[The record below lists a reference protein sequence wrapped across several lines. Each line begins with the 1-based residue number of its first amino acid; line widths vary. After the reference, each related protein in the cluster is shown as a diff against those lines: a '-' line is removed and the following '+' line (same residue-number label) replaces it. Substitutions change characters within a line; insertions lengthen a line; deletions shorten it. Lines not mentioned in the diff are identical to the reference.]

1 MPALQ
6 IEKSGMKSLRL
17 STKISLVL
25 SAMVCTVYVMQAFWS
40 INQEHRDR
48 RDALLLRAKLISEM
62 QSDALSGPLWDYDQ
76 ERALSSLNG
85 ILKDPDILQATVY
98 DDANEVFAQISGRNF
113 DSSAKLDLKT
123 LTLVEKINF
132 SPTNSRR
139 KLVGKIKILMSL
151 DRIEKALTSDI
162 INSSIFALL
171 IMVVMILGLTLAIR
185 NITRPLVN
193 MTEIMRR
200 REGNDFS
207 MNIKNEYLL
216 REDEIGDIARSLE
229 QDQRNRRDEEKILE
243 TTRAIATE
251 LKLDVLLKNIMEASS
266 ELLDAERS
274 TLFLFDE
281 KKNLLWSRFAQGL
294 EQELIELKPGE
305 GIAGTVWK
313 NGKFEIIEDPY
324 NDARFNPDID
334 LKTGFKTRNILCIP
348 IRNKEGITIG
358 VAQAL
363 NKRDGKFTDRD
374 VKRLTSLNAQ
384 VSAALENAQL
394 FENVLSMRNYNE
406 SILKSLTNGVI
417 SLDHDRRVQKINKAA
432 ENIIEK
438 LNTDIE
444 GNSIETILGVKNTW
458 LYDAIEQVDKT
469 GSEKQVS
476 DIDLHSINSKKL
488 AVNMSIAP
496 LKNLEEQS
504 SGFLAVIEDISQE
517 KRVRN
522 TMARYM
528 PGSVVEQLLEQAE
541 ENLGG
546 SLQPVTILFSD
557 IRGFTTRSEE
567 IGARATVSM
576 LNEYLSLMVDI
587 IEEHDGIL
595 DKFIGDAI
603 MGLFGAP
610 FPRSDDAI
618 NSVKTAQGM
627 LKSLGKLNSIRIKRG
642 EFPIEIGIGIN
653 TGEVVVG
660 NIGSAKRMDYTVIGD
675 AVNLAA
681 RLESA
686 TKHYSSN
693 LLISET
699 TYERITEDM
708 QKCFR
713 KVDIVT
719 AKGKTLPVSI
729 YEGLGDNHPL
739 LSKLES
745 WDEAIESYRNQEW
758 VHAKERFTE
767 FLENTRFGNNIDGS
781 GNVEQSDPVA
791 RIYIERI
798 SFYEQNP
805 PGTDWNGVY
814 TMKTK

>member
-1 MPALQ
+1 
-6 IEKSGMKSLRL
+6 
-17 STKISLVL
+17 
-25 SAMVCTVYVMQAFWS
+25 MVCTIYVMQAFWS

-98 DDANEVFAQISGRNF
+98 DDANEVFAQISGQNF
-113 DSSAKLDLKT
+113 DSSAKLDHKT

-185 NITRPLVN
+185 NITKPLVN

-207 MNIKNEYLL
+207 MNIKNKYLL
-216 REDEIGDIARSLE
+216 MEDEIGDIARSLE

-469 GSEKQVS
+469 GSEKQIT

-496 LKNLEEQS
+496 LK
-504 SGFLAVIEDISQE
+504 ISKIRQ
-517 KRVRN
+517 RLSRCYR
-522 TMARYM
+522 RY
-528 PGSVVEQLLEQAE
+528 
-541 ENLGG
+541 
-546 SLQPVTILFSD
+546 
-557 IRGFTTRSEE
+557 
-567 IGARATVSM
+567 
-576 LNEYLSLMVDI
+576 
-587 IEEHDGIL
+587 
-595 DKFIGDAI
+595 
-603 MGLFGAP
+603 
-610 FPRSDDAI
+610 
-618 NSVKTAQGM
+618 
-627 LKSLGKLNSIRIKRG
+627 KS
-642 EFPIEIGIGIN
+642 
-653 TGEVVVG
+653 
-660 NIGSAKRMDYTVIGD
+660 
-675 AVNLAA
+675 
-681 RLESA
+681 
-686 TKHYSSN
+686 
-693 LLISET
+693 
-699 TYERITEDM
+699 
-708 QKCFR
+708 R
-713 KVDIVT
+713 K
-719 AKGKTLPVSI
+719 ACP
-729 YEGLGDNHPL
+729 
-739 LSKLES
+739 
-745 WDEAIESYRNQEW
+745 
-758 VHAKERFTE
+758 
-767 FLENTRFGNNIDGS
+767 
-781 GNVEQSDPVA
+781 
-791 RIYIERI
+791 
-798 SFYEQNP
+798 
-805 PGTDWNGVY
+805 
-814 TMKTK
+814 

>member
-6 IEKSGMKSLRL
+6 IEKSRMKSLRL
-17 STKISLVL
+17 STKITLIL
-25 SAMVCTVYVMQAFWS
+25 SAMVCTIYLMQAFWS

-98 DDANEVFAQISGRNF
+98 DDANEVFAQISGPEL
-113 DSSAKLDLKT
+113 DTSAKFDLKT
-123 LTLVEKINF
+123 ITLVEKINF
-132 SPTNSRR
+132 SPTNSQR
-139 KLVGKIKILMSL
+139 KLVGEIKILMSL
-151 DRIEKALTSDI
+151 NRIEKALTSDI

-171 IMVVMILGLTLAIR
+171 IMIVMISGLTLAIR

-207 MNIKNEYLL
+207 MNIKNKYLL

-251 LKLDVLLKNIMEASS
+251 LKLDVLLRNIMEASS

-305 GIAGTVWK
+305 GIAGTVWQ
-313 NGKFEIIEDPY
+313 NGNYEIIEDPY
-324 NDARFNPDID
+324 NDARFNPEID
-334 LKTGFKTRNILCIP
+334 FKTGFKTRNILCIP
-348 IRNKEGITIG
+348 IRNKEGTIIG

-394 FENVLSMRNYNE
+394 FENVLAMRNYNE

-432 ENIIEK
+432 ENIIKK
-438 LNTDIE
+438 LNNDIE
-444 GNSIETILGVKNTW
+444 GSSIETILGVKNTW

-469 GSEKQVS
+469 GLEKQIS

-496 LKNLEEQS
+496 LKNLEDQS

-541 ENLGG
+541 ENLSG

-576 LNEYLSLMVDI
+576 LNEYLSLMVDL

-627 LKSLGKLNSIRIKRG
+627 LKSLEKLNSIRVNRG

-660 NIGSAKRMDYTVIGD
+660 NIGSQKRMDYTVIGD

-686 TKHYSSN
+686 TKQYSSN

-739 LSKLES
+739 LPHLKN

-758 VHAKERFTE
+758 VHARERFTE
-767 FLENTRFGNNIDGS
+767 ILENSRLGSNIDGI
-781 GNVEQSDPVA
+781 GNVEQGDPVA
-791 RIYIERI
+791 RLYIERI
-798 SFYEQNP
+798 SVFEKNS
-805 PGTDWNGVY
+805 PGTDWDGVY

>member
-1 MPALQ
+1 
-6 IEKSGMKSLRL
+6 MK
-17 STKISLVL
+17 
-25 SAMVCTVYVMQAFWS
+25 
-40 INQEHRDR
+40 
-48 RDALLLRAKLISEM
+48 
-62 QSDALSGPLWDYDQ
+62 
-76 ERALSSLNG
+76 
-85 ILKDPDILQATVY
+85 
-98 DDANEVFAQISGRNF
+98 
-113 DSSAKLDLKT
+113 
-123 LTLVEKINF
+123 
-132 SPTNSRR
+132 
-139 KLVGKIKILMSL
+139 
-151 DRIEKALTSDI
+151 
-162 INSSIFALL
+162 
-171 IMVVMILGLTLAIR
+171 
-185 NITRPLVN
+185 
-193 MTEIMRR
+193 
-200 REGNDFS
+200 
-207 MNIKNEYLL
+207 
-216 REDEIGDIARSLE
+216 
-229 QDQRNRRDEEKILE
+229 
-243 TTRAIATE
+243 
-251 LKLDVLLKNIMEASS
+251 
-266 ELLDAERS
+266 
-274 TLFLFDE
+274 
-281 KKNLLWSRFAQGL
+281 
-294 EQELIELKPGE
+294 

-469 GSEKQVS
+469 GSEKQIS

-496 LKNLEEQS
+496 LKNLEDQS

-541 ENLGG
+541 ENLSG

-627 LKSLGKLNSIRIKRG
+627 LKSLGKLNSNRIKRG
-642 EFPIEIGIGIN
+642 EFPIEIDIGIN

-708 QKCFR
+708 QKFFR

-729 YEGLGDNHPL
+729 YEGLGDNHPFYQNWKVGMKQL
-739 LSKLES
+739 KVIVIKNGCTRRNDLPNFSK
-745 WDEAIESYRNQEW
+745 
-758 VHAKERFTE
+758 
-767 FLENTRFGNNIDGS
+767 NTRFGNNIDGS
-781 GNVEQSDPVA
+781 GNFEQSDPVA

-798 SFYEQNP
+798 LFYEQNP
-805 PGTDWNGVY
+805 PGPDWNGVH